1 MSMTTLNGQTSQTTN
16 WHTVSV
22 RDFFG
27 QIPWTGASVSVPTVM
42 PGNSTTEPAEADFL
56 NFHLSVGDFFNR
68 FPWDGK
74 PNIAAPIAPV
84 EVQPDLPPEDSITL
98 DGFADLF

>member
-1 MSMTTLNGQTSQTTN
+1 MNMNPSNGQATQVVTWNTL
-16 WHTVSV
+16 SV

-27 QIPWTGASVSVPTVM
+27 QIPWTGAPTSLPALEAITQTSIPAMAEDLEPKLTVS
-42 PGNSTTEPAEADFL
+42 E
-56 NFHLSVGDFFNR
+56 FFYR

-74 PNIAAPIAPV
+74 PNIAAPIAPM
-84 EVQPDLPPEDSITL
+84 EVKPDLPQGDNITL

>member
-1 MSMTTLNGQTSQTTN
+1 MSMTTLNGHASRTAN
-16 WHTVSV
+16 WHTISV

-27 QIPWTGASVSVPTVM
+27 QIPWTGAPAPLPTM
-42 PGNSTTEPAEADFL
+42 TPGSSNPGPAAVDFL
-56 NFHLSVGDFFNR
+56 NLHLSVGDFFNR

>member
-1 MSMTTLNGQTSQTTN
+1 MSMTTLNGHAAHQSN

-27 QIPWTGASVSVPTVM
+27 QIPWTGAPVPMPTVQPGTEMPPTVEADVLNLQLSVS
-42 PGNSTTEPAEADFL
+42 E
-56 NFHLSVGDFFNR
+56 FFNR

-74 PNIAAPIAPV
+74 PNIAAPIAPM